1 MKSIWSAHRPLVAFA
16 AAMGVLVVVSV
27 IGLFVDDRSL
37 VGAPLWAKP
46 FKFALSF
53 TIYGITWAWLLSLQT
68 RWKRLGWWLG
78 TVITTAGVIEMIVI
92 VGQQVRLHRS
102 HFNVATPVDAALWS
116 TMGATIAVLFIAN
129 VVWTVLLWR
138 QPLLEAAT
146 SLALRLG
153 ATISLAG
160 LAVAFLMTSP
170 TAAQLEEA
178 KRGTATI
185 MGAHSV
191 GVEDGG
197 PGLPLL
203 GWSTTGGDLRI
214 PHFVGMHA
222 LQIVPLA
229 CLAGFALLG
238 RLGITRALS
247 KMVLVCSVALGYFGI
262 LSVITVQ
269 ALRGQPVVR
278 PDAMTLGQLAIVVVI
293 VLAGVMTAVVTGFP
307 TRVSSP
313 SSAGQ
318 PKTVPAA

>member
-1 MKSIWSAHRPLVAFA
+1 MKSIWSAHRPLVTFA
-16 AAMGVLVVVSV
+16 AAMAVLVVISV
-27 IGLFVDDRSL
+27 VGLIVDDRSL

-53 TIYGITWAWLLSLQT
+53 TIYGVTWAWLLSLQT
-68 RWKRLGWWLG
+68 RWQRLGWWLG
-78 TVITTAGVIEMIVI
+78 TVVTTAGVIEMIVI

-102 HFNVATPVDAALWS
+102 HFNVATPLDAALWS

-178 KRGTATI
+178 KSGAATI

-229 CLAGFALLG
+229 CLAGFALFG
-238 RLGITRALS
+238 RFGITRGLS
-247 KMVLVCSVALGYFGI
+247 KVVLVWSVALGYFGI
-262 LSVITVQ
+262 LSVVTVQ
-269 ALRGQPVVR
+269 ALRGQPLLR
-278 PDAMTLGQLAIVVVI
+278 PDAVTLGQLAVVGGA
-293 VLAGVMTAVVTGFP
+293 VLIGGLAAIATGL
-307 TRVSSP
+307 RVSSP

-318 PKTVPAA
+318 PRTAPAA